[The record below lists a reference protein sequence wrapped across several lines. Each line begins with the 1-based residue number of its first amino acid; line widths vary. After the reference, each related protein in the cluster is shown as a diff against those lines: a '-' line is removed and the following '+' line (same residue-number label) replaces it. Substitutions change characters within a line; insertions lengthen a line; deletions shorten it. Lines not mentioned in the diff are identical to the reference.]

1 MEKLTT
7 GISPRALRLTCI
19 HPKRQKVA
27 LPRGSFP
34 SAILGDAA
42 ALILVAR
49 QELGVLGDGGSAE
62 GSTVQLR
69 VLLAAR
75 GPLLWLVGAVR
86 DVGLAGALP
95 VGRREAGRQPQALV
109 LAARLLP

>member
-1 MEKLTT
+1 M
-7 GISPRALRLTCI
+7 SPRALRLACI
-19 HPKRQKVA
+19 QKGRRWHCPEEV
-27 LPRGSFP
+27 LPSV
-34 SAILGDAA
+34 ILGDAA

-49 QELGVLGDGGSAE
+49 QQLGVLGDGGSAQ

-75 GPLLWLVGAVR
+75 GPLLWLVWTVG

-95 VGRREAGRQPQALV
+95 VGRWEAGLQQQALV
-109 LAARLLP
+109 LATRLLP